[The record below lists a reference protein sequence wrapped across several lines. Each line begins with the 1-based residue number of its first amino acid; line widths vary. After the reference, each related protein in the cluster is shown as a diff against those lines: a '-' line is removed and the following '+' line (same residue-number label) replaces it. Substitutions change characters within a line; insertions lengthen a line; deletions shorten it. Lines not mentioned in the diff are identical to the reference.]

1 MKNERLKKGN
11 LLLDTINIVELFEN
25 EIHAGNIVGI
35 TPQIKRVMDFLK
47 KELKIVEKS
56 Y

>member
-35 TPQIKRVMDFLK
+35 TPQIERVKDFLTKEFK
-47 KELKIVEKS
+47 KVKK
-56 Y
+56 